1 MFIFML
7 FVENIK
13 FGKITGILTK
23 GVQKI
28 PVFAYTHCTH
38 AERCYMRYSA
48 ISCPY
53 LPLPA
58 PTCLYLPLPAFTC
71 PYLPLSAFTCP
82 NLPLPALTCLIVR
95 ILGTPYGRTN

>member
-7 FVENIK
+7 FGKNIK

-28 PVFAYTHCTH
+28 SVFAYTYCTH

-48 ISCPY
+48 ITCPY

-58 PTCLYLPLPAFTC
+58 LTCL
-71 PYLPLSAFTCP
+71 YLPLSAFTCP
-82 NLPLPALTCLIVR
+82 YLPYSADFRHTLLTI
-95 ILGTPYGRTN
+95 PRTST